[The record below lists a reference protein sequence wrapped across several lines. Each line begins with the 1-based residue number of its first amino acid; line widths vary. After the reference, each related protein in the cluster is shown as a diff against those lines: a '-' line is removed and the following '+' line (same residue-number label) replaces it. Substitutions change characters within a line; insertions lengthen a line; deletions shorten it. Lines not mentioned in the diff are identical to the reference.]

1 MRSRTACRP
10 SSSAWPWCGVG
21 ACRCACRARVP
32 ERGGVQPR
40 LPRLT
45 HRPLPGRRGRVA
57 CLQGNGEDRTNRLG
71 WKERG
76 RLHGAGAAAAARA
89 QSYAQRTSAR
99 ATSSARAYST
109 QQGRRGRIARALRAC
124 AARPTHSGGTRCR
137 PCSREC
143 HQQPRSQAPAP
154 HRHEALAGSG
164 RTSCERHFKAPIEAA
179 ARRGAMGGSS
189 CCCKPQRS
197 AGEVEA
203 RNATGLLQSSVS
215 SVSRAGWKEHPTG
228 QLFQLAGWSGGV
240 APPRGGAA
248 LGRTLH
254 PPAGSSAP

>member
-1 MRSRTACRP
+1 MCMPGKSAGARRRAAQAAAAHPQAAPRAAWACRLP
-10 SSSAWPWCGVG
+10 AG
-21 ACRCACRARVP
+21 
-32 ERGGVQPR
+32 ERGGPDQSVGVEGA
-40 LPRLT
+40 
-45 HRPLPGRRGRVA
+45 RPPARRRRRCRRPGPILCPAHLGTRHQLSPG
-57 CLQGNGEDRTNRLG
+57 LQHTTG
-71 WKERG
+71 KER
-76 RLHGAGAAAAARA
+76 AN
-89 QSYAQRTSAR
+89 QSPS
-99 ATSSARAYST
+99 
-109 QQGRRGRIARALRAC
+109 
-124 AARPTHSGGTRCR
+124 ARPTHSGGTRCR